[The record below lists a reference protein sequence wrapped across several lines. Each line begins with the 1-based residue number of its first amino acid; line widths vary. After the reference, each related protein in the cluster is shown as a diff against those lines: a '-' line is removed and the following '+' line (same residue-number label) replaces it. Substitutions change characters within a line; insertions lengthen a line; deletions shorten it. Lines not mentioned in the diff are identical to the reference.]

1 MTSSLIFKM
10 NLRIIDSRV
19 KVFLRVYLIRRIK
32 MVDLMLKFFSAIL
45 GVNMRDHHDIPFAL
59 PLMLFI
65 FTGFLVSVIV
75 LHFIDDKDEESEI
88 SS

>member
-1 MTSSLIFKM
+1 M
-10 NLRIIDSRV
+10 NRRIIDSHV
-19 KVFLRVYLIRRIK
+19 KVFLRVYLFRRIK

-45 GVNMRDHHDIPFAL
+45 GLNMRDHHNIPFAL

-65 FTGFLVSVIV
+65 FTGFLISMIV
-75 LHFIDDKDEESEI
+75 LHFMDDKDEESEI